1 MSEASLA
8 AQRLAVVKMR
18 ARPELT
24 ALVPSGNIFDRN
36 ERPEV
41 FPCVVIGEGQTV
53 GDDIDCADLSEVHL
67 SLHVWTK
74 ENGLVAC
81 KSIAG
86 KSAAHCE
93 MCPRCTKVLPSIS
106 AFRMR
111 STCEIRPA
119 SIHMASLTFTSQP
132 RIPSGYESRKTRQ
145 HN

>member
-8 AQRLAVVKMR
+8 AQRLAVAKMR

-86 KSAAHCE
+86 EVRRALRNVSE
-93 MCPRCTKVLPSIS
+93 VLEGFALDFSFQDAIY
-106 AFRMR
+106 MR
-111 STCEIRPA
+111 D
-119 SIHMASLTFTSQP
+119 
-132 RIPSGYESRKTRQ
+132 PSGEHSHGVVNFHVTAEDTVGI
-145 HN
+145 